1 MNRRIAWI
9 AGLAAAVVLAML
21 AIPMFRSDSLR
32 PAGPGGLAGRPAPLF
47 ALRDDRGAP
56 VSLADYRG
64 KVVVVNLWASWC
76 PPCRAEMPD
85 LQRLASA
92 YASRGVVVIGVNQGE
107 SAQRA
112 RAFSAALRI
121 AFPIWLDPQ
130 QQYGRVFTAAG
141 LPTTVF
147 VGRNGRVVRGVDGAL
162 SFDEM
167 RAAIAALLAP

>member
-1 MNRRIAWI
+1 
-9 AGLAAAVVLAML
+9 
-21 AIPMFRSDSLR
+21 
-32 PAGPGGLAGRPAPLF
+32 
-47 ALRDDRGAP
+47 
-56 VSLADYRG
+56 
-64 KVVVVNLWASWC
+64 
-76 PPCRAEMPD
+76 MPD